1 MDKAGYFVILPL
13 ADKQVISVEHYGYD
27 HTLLRALEG
36 PTARAL
42 YKTIV
47 ANGWVSE
54 LSHAAYL
61 GRELTKAEMSL
72 SNGIKYMQ
80 DGA

>member
-1 MDKAGYFVILPL
+1 MDKAGYFVVLPL
-13 ADKQVISVEHYGYD
+13 ADKGTISVEHYSYD
-27 HTLLRALEG
+27 NTLLRIIEG
-36 PTARAL
+36 RSARSL
-42 YKTIV
+42 YSTLV

-61 GRELTKAEMSL
+61 GKELAKAELSL
-72 SNGIKYMQ
+72 EHGFKYVQ